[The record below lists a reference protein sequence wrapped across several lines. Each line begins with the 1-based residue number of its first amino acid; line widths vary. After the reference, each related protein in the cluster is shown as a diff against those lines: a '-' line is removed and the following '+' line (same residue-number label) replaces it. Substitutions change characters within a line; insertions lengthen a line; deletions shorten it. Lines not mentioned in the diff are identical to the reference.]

1 MATLTRKIA
10 HNTLYQLVSKSITTA
25 IGIAVVVLLTRYLD
39 PKGYGQ
45 YTTVIAFLQFFA
57 IIVDFGLYIT
67 LTTKIA
73 EEGIDEDKLVSNIFT
88 IRLLSAVLFLGAA
101 PFVALL
107 FPYDPLV
114 KTGIALTS
122 FSFLF
127 ITLNQVL
134 WGVFQKHL
142 QMIKISIS
150 EVAGRIVLLG
160 GTVLAIFL
168 HLDLLWILTA
178 VVAGSFINFLFTY
191 LFVRRMVRLKLDFDR
206 AQWKDI
212 FRTSW
217 PVALSVVF
225 TLIYFK
231 ADTLILQHYH
241 GDVAV
246 GLYGAPYK
254 VLEVMVT
261 FPAMFAGLA
270 LPVLAQSFNQQ
281 DTERFSRVLQKALD
295 FLAIAALPVVCGML
309 FVAEPLMVLISG
321 EDYRASGGILRILI
335 IATGIIFVG
344 NLFGNT
350 IVAINK
356 QRPMILVYVVIA
368 AIAVTGYYTFIPQ
381 FSYYG
386 AAWMTVV
393 AEGLVAGSSAIMVYA
408 STKTRPQLTVVG
420 KALLASLIMSVVL
433 AILPSYHVLLL
444 IIIAAAVYVV
454 ALVALKAVSRETLQD
469 ILSKKS

>member
-1 MATLTRKIA
+1 MATLTRRIA
-10 HNTLYQLVSKSITTA
+10 HNTFYQLVSKTITTG

-39 PKGYGQ
+39 PEGYGQ

-73 EEGIDEDKLVSNIFT
+73 EPGVDENALVSNVFT
-88 IRLLSAVLFLGAA
+88 IRLVSALLFLGLA
-101 PFVALL
+101 PFVALA

-114 KTGIALTS
+114 KTGIALTAL
-122 FSFLF
+122 SFLF

-142 QMIKISIS
+142 QMMKISIS
-150 EVAGRIVLLG
+150 EILGRMVLLA
-160 GTVLAIFL
+160 GTVMAIRFEL
-168 HLDLLWILTA
+168 NLLWILA
-178 VVAGSFINFLFTY
+178 AIVAGSFVNFLFTY
-191 LFVRRMVRLKLDFDR
+191 LFVRRMVRLKLSFNLE
-206 AQWKDI
+206 QWKDI

-217 PVALSVVF
+217 PIALSVVF

-241 GDVAV
+241 GDIAV

-254 VLEVMVT
+254 VLEVMVS

-270 LPVLAQSFNQQ
+270 LPVLAGSFNQH
-281 DTERFSRVLQKALD
+281 DTERFRRVLQKSLD
-295 FLAIAALPVVCGML
+295 FLVLAALPVVVGTA

-321 EDYRASGGILRILI
+321 EDYRASGDILRILI
-335 IATGIIFVG
+335 LATGIIFVG

-356 QRPMILVYVVIA
+356 QRPMILVYCVIA
-368 AIAVTGYYTFIPQ
+368 AIAVTGYYSFIPE
-381 FSYYG
+381 FSYFG
-386 AAWMTVV
+386 AAWMTVI
-393 AEGLVAGSSAIMVYA
+393 AEGLVATSSAIMVYA
-408 STKTRPQLTVVG
+408 STKTRPQLRTILKAVMASAIMAAVLTVLPPIHV
-420 KALLASLIMSVVL
+420 LWEILIAAMVYTL
-433 AILPSYHVLLL
+433 AILGLR
-444 IIIAAAVYVV
+444 
-454 ALVALKAVSRETLQD
+454 AVSRETLND
-469 ILSKKS
+469 VLSLKS